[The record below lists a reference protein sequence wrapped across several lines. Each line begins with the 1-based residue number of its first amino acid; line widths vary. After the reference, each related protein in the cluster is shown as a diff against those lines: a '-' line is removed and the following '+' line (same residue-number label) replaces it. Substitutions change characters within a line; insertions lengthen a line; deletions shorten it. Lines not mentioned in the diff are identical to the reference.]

1 MARLV
6 ENKSRKF
13 GEIQSY
19 FQVDDGDE
27 PLLFTASEIE
37 RAKARTAANVEDI
50 LPKEEVQQDAISL
63 QGCLGLILAAVGI
76 AVAVIGFMYF
86 TN

>member
-1 MARLV
+1 MARLI

-13 GEIQSY
+13 GSPESY
-19 FQVDDGDE
+19 FQVDDGNE

-50 LPKEEVQQDAISL
+50 LPKVERESEHKYDAIF
-63 QGCLGLILAAVGI
+63 GLTFGF
-76 AVAVIGFMYF
+76 VIGVIV
-86 TN
+86 TLLIG

>member
-1 MARLV
+1 MARLI

-13 GEIQSY
+13 GSPESY
-19 FQVDDGDE
+19 FQVDDGNE

-50 LPKEEVQQDAISL
+50 LPKEEVTQDAVSL
-63 QGCLGLILAAVGI
+63 QGCLGLILAFVGI
-76 AVAVIGFMYF
+76 ATAIIGFMYL
-86 TN
+86 TK